1 MNRSLAWLAGLC
13 LLVLISGTASPVPGQ
28 PPEIVRGVDLISA
41 QELPSD
47 LVRAA
52 IGNLL
57 GLPRSRATI
66 HDSLERIWS
75 LGLFSEVWVDEV
87 QEPDGIRL
95 RFHLVRRP
103 QIRQIQWLG
112 KAVLPLIDLVE
123 AANLSIGGDGG
134 TDRLEEARRRILA
147 AYSRGGF
154 FAAHVT
160 VRTRDD
166 PATNAQDVTITLEAG
181 SHAEIGIVTLDGVPE
196 AEAAR
201 LTEKLRLEPGDEYSE
216 AAARRSAQAV
226 EEGLRQDGYYE
237 TRINL
242 LHSVWDPASNRVNL
256 EFEAAEGPK
265 YLVEFSGVQE
275 LSESTLRARLSFQ
288 DAGTVDETEVDT
300 NARAIEAVYQEAGF
314 AFAKVSGSLEPA
326 ADPQQI
332 RFAVIEGPRVI
343 VESISFSGNQA
354 FPATRLQEQMET
366 RLPGLF
372 ARGAFRQDVLDRD
385 LRVLTAFYRTQ
396 GYPDVVVGPAD
407 VQLSE
412 DHRAGRILIPIIEG
426 PHLSVGTIAVEGVT
440 LFPASEVLT
449 ALPFKTGDPWTKE
462 REAEARR
469 SIARL
474 YAQRGYLRAQIT
486 FEAAPQENRLD
497 LAIRIQEGA
506 QTRVGRILISGL
518 ISTKDYVVRREL
530 PFAPGDPFNPE
541 ALADAERRLAGL
553 GIFDRVQIGPLQ
565 PPPAPF
571 ADVSITLREGRPWRV
586 EFGGGYSSSDGWR
599 AVVEAGHDNL
609 FGTGQSA
616 SIRQKL
622 SQYGDR
628 TDLTYRY
635 PWLFGT
641 PLRGD
646 LSGFQ
651 EYHDQHTFGY
661 KQQQEG
667 IAAGIERTL
676 LPVPFKDL
684 YRLRL
689 GLRYQL
695 AWIRNYDVSPS
706 LQVQATNPI
715 VPGTEIVAKITPAVT
730 MDYRDNVLD
739 PKTGSFH
746 TLSLDLAGPYLGGQA
761 SFVKTSMETK
771 WFFEG
776 PLQTTF
782 ALGARLGLATPSGS
796 STSLPTTERF
806 YAGGSTTIRG
816 YAQDKVG
823 PLDSNGNPLGGDT
836 MVIGNVE
843 WRFPIWR
850 WLGGVAF
857 LDTGTVTPE
866 VGNLSLSGFKTG
878 VGGGLRIT
886 TPIGPIR
893 IDAGYALNPIP
904 GSGRWQ
910 FYLAIG
916 HAF

>member
-1 MNRSLAWLAGLC
+1 
-13 LLVLISGTASPVPGQ
+13 
-28 PPEIVRGVDLISA
+28 VDLVSA
-41 QELPSD
+41 QEFPAD

-52 IGNLL
+52 IGDLL
-57 GLPRSRATI
+57 GRPRSRAAI
-66 HDSLERIWS
+66 HDSLERVWS
-75 LGLFSEVWVDEV
+75 LGLFSEVWVETAPEV
-87 QEPDGIRL
+87 EGIRL

-112 KAVLPLIDLVE
+112 EAGLPLVDLV
-123 AANLSIGGDGG
+123 AAAQLSIGGDGE
-134 TDRLEEARRRILA
+134 TDRLEEARGRILA
-147 AYSRGGF
+147 AYPRGGF
-154 FAAHVT
+154 FAAQVT

-166 PATNAQDVTITLEAG
+166 PATNARDVTISLEAG
-181 SHAEIGIVTLDGVPE
+181 SQAEIGTVTLRGVSE

-201 LTEKLRLEPGDEYSE
+201 LTGKLRLKPGGGFSE
-216 AAARRSAQAV
+216 AEVRRRAQAL
-226 EEGLRQDGYYE
+226 EESLQQDGYYE
-237 TRINL
+237 SRIAL
-242 LHSVWDPASNRVNL
+242 VRSVWDPASNRVNL

-275 LSESTLRARLSFQ
+275 LSESSLRARLSFQ
-288 DAGTVDETEVDT
+288 DAGTVDEAEVDT
-300 NARAIEAVYQEAGF
+300 SARAIEAAYQEAGF

-326 ADPQQI
+326 GDPRPI
-332 RFAVIEGPRVI
+332 RFGVTEGVRVI
-343 VESISFSGNQA
+343 VDSISFSGNHA
-354 FPATRLQEQMET
+354 FPVSRLQEQLET
-366 RLPGLF
+366 RLPGLLT
-372 ARGAFRQDVLDRD
+372 RGVFRQDVLERD
-385 LRVLTAFYRTQ
+385 LRVLTAFYHAQ
-396 GYPDVVVGPAD
+396 GYPDVAVGPAD
-407 VQLSE
+407 VQFSE
-412 DHRAGRILIPIIEG
+412 DRRGARILIPITEG
-426 PHLSVGTIAVEGVT
+426 TRLSVGTIAIEGAT
-440 LFPASEVLT
+440 LFPAGEILT
-449 ALPFKTGDPWTKE
+449 ALPFKAGDPWTKE
-462 REAEARR
+462 RESAARR
-469 SIARL
+469 SIAHL
-474 YAQRGYLRAQIT
+474 YAQRGYLGAQIT
-486 FEAAPQENRLD
+486 FEGVPQGNRSD

-506 QTRVGRILISGL
+506 ETRVGRILISGL
-518 ISTKDYVVRREL
+518 ISTKEYVVRREL

-541 ALADAERRLAGL
+541 VLADVERRLAGL

-599 AVVEAGHDNL
+599 GVVELGQDNL

-616 SIRQKL
+616 SIRQRL

-646 LSGFQ
+646 LSVFQ
-651 EYHDQHTFGY
+651 EFHDEHIFGY

-667 IAAGIERTL
+667 FAAGVERTL

-689 GLRYQL
+689 GLRYEI
-695 AWIRNYDVSPS
+695 ARVRTYDVSPS
-706 LQVQATNPI
+706 LEIQATNPI
-715 VPGTEIVAKITPAVT
+715 VSGTEIVAKITPAVT
-730 MDYRDNVLD
+730 LDYRDNVLD
-739 PKTGSFH
+739 PKSGSFH
-746 TLSLDLAGPYLGGQA
+746 TLSLDVAGPYLGGEA
-761 SFVKTSMETK
+761 SFVKTSLETK

-782 ALGARLGLATPSGS
+782 ALDARLGLATPTGS
-796 STSLPTTERF
+796 SDTLPTTERF
-806 YAGGSTTIRG
+806 YAGGSTSIRG
-816 YAQDKVG
+816 YALNKVG
-823 PLDSNGNPLGGDT
+823 PLDSNGNPLGGDA

-866 VGNLSLSGFKTG
+866 VGNLSFSGFKTG
-878 VGGGLRIT
+878 IGGGLRIT

-893 IDAGYALNPIP
+893 VDAGYGLNPIP

>member
-1 MNRSLAWLAGLC
+1 MRWSLARLAGPC
-13 LLVLISGTASPVPGQ
+13 LLVLFAGTASPVLGQ
-28 PPEIVRGVDLISA
+28 PPEIVKGVDLVSA
-41 QELPSD
+41 QELPAD

-57 GLPRSRATI
+57 GRPRSRAAI
-66 HDSLERIWS
+66 HDSLERLWS

-103 QIRQIQWLG
+103 QIRHIQWLG
-112 KAVLPLIDLVE
+112 EAGLPLIDLVE

-134 TDRLEEARRRILA
+134 TDRLEEARRSMLA
-147 AYSRGGF
+147 AYARGGF

-160 VRTRDD
+160 VHTRDD
-166 PATNAQDVTITLEAG
+166 PSTNARDVTISLEAG
-181 SHAEIGIVTLDGVPE
+181 SRAEIGTVTVRGVSG

-201 LTEKLRLEPGDEYSE
+201 LTEKLKLEPGDEYTE
-216 AAARRSAQAV
+216 AAVRRRAQAL
-226 EEGLRQDGYYE
+226 EEDLRQDGYYE
-237 TRINL
+237 TRIAL

-256 EFEAAEGPK
+256 EFEAAAGPK
-265 YLVEFSGVQE
+265 YLVEFSGVQV
-275 LSESTLRARLSFQ
+275 LDESALRARLSFQ
-288 DAGTVDETEVDT
+288 DAGMVDETEVDT
-300 NARAIEAVYQEAGF
+300 SARAIEAAYREAGY
-314 AFAKVSGSLEPA
+314 AFAKVSGSLGPA
-326 ADPQQI
+326 ADPRQI
-332 RFAVIEGPRVI
+332 RFAVTEGPRVI

-372 ARGAFRQDVLDRD
+372 ARGVFRQDVLDRD
-385 LRVLTAFYRTQ
+385 LRVLTAFYRAQ
-396 GYPDVVVGPAD
+396 GYPDVVLGPAD
-407 VQLSE
+407 VQFFE
-412 DHRAGRILIPIIEG
+412 DRRGARILIPITEG
-426 PHLSVGTIAVEGVT
+426 PRLSVGTITVEGAT
-440 LFPASEVLT
+440 LFPAREVLT
-449 ALPFKTGDPWTKE
+449 ALPFKTGDPWTNE

-474 YAQRGYLRAQIT
+474 YAQRGYLGAQIT
-486 FEAAPQENRLD
+486 FEAIRQGDRSD
-497 LAIRIQEGA
+497 VVIRISEGA

-518 ISTKDYVVRREL
+518 ISTKEYVVRREL

-541 ALADAERRLAGL
+541 ASADAERRLAGL

-571 ADVSITLREGRPWRV
+571 ADIVITVREGRPWRV
-586 EFGGGYSSSDGWR
+586 EFGGGYSTSDGWR
-599 AVVEAGHDNL
+599 VTLEGGNDNL

-616 SIRQKL
+616 SIRQRVG
-622 SQYGDR
+622 QHGDR

-651 EYHDQHTFGY
+651 EYHDQHIFGY

-667 IAAGIERTL
+667 FAAGIERTL

-706 LQVQATNPI
+706 LEAQATNPI
-715 VPGTEIVAKITPAVT
+715 VPGSEIVAKITPAVT
-730 MDYRDNVLD
+730 ADYRDNVLD
-739 PKTGSFH
+739 PKNGSFH
-746 TLSLDLAGPYLGGQA
+746 TLSLDLAGPYLGSQA
-761 SFVKTSMETK
+761 SFFKTSMETK
-771 WFFEG
+771 WFFGG
-776 PLQTTF
+776 PFQTTV
-782 ALGARLGLATPSGS
+782 ALDARLGLATPYGS
-796 STSLPTTERF
+796 SNSLPTTERF

-816 YAQDKVG
+816 YPQNKVG
-823 PLDSNGNPLGGDT
+823 PLDSNGNPLGGNAL
-836 MVIGNVE
+836 VIGNVE

-857 LDTGTVTPE
+857 LDTGTVGPE

-886 TPIGPIR
+886 TPIGPVR
-893 IDAGYALNPIP
+893 FDAGYALNPIP

>member
-1 MNRSLAWLAGLC
+1 MNWSLARLAGPC
-13 LLVLISGTASPVPGQ
+13 LLVLFVGTASPVLGQ
-28 PPEIVRGVDLISA
+28 TPEVVKGVELVSA
-41 QELPSD
+41 QELPVD

-75 LGLFSEVWVDEV
+75 LGLFSEVWVDEA

-112 KAVLPLIDLVE
+112 EAGLPLIDLVE
-123 AANLSIGGDGG
+123 AANLFIGGDGG
-134 TDRLEEARRRILA
+134 TDRLEEARRSMLA
-147 AYSRGGF
+147 AYARGGY

-160 VRTRDD
+160 VHTLDD
-166 PATNAQDVTITLEAG
+166 PSTNTQDMTITLEAG
-181 SHAEIGIVTLDGVPE
+181 SRAEIGIVTLHGVSE
-196 AEAAR
+196 SEAAR

-216 AAARRSAQAV
+216 AAVRRRAQAV

-237 TRINL
+237 TRITL
-242 LHSVWDPASNRVNL
+242 LQSVWDPASNRVNL
-256 EFEAAEGPK
+256 EFEAAAGPK

-275 LSESTLRARLSFQ
+275 LNESALRAQLSFL
-288 DAGTVDETEVDT
+288 DTGTVDETEVDT
-300 NARAIEAVYQEAGF
+300 SARAIEAAYQEAGF
-314 AFAKVSGSLEPA
+314 AFAQVSGSLEPA
-326 ADPQQI
+326 ADPRQI
-332 RFAVIEGPRVI
+332 RYAVIEGPRVI
-343 VESISFSGNQA
+343 VDSISFSGNQA
-354 FPATRLQEQMET
+354 FPARRLQEQMET
-366 RLPGLF
+366 QLPGLF
-372 ARGAFRQDVLDRD
+372 ARGAFRQDILDRD
-385 LRVLTAFYRTQ
+385 LRVLTAFYHTQ
-396 GYPDVVVGPAD
+396 GYPDVVVGPTD
-407 VQLSE
+407 VQFSE
-412 DHRAGRILIPIIEG
+412 DRRGARILIPITEG
-426 PHLSVGTIAVEGVT
+426 PHLSIGTITVEGVT
-440 LFPASEVLT
+440 LFPAREVLA
-449 ALPFKTGDPWTKE
+449 ALPFKTGDPWTQE
-462 REAEARR
+462 REAEVRR

-474 YAQRGYLRAQIT
+474 YAQRGYLRALII
-486 FEAAPQENRLD
+486 FEPIRQGD
-497 LAIRIQEGA
+497 LSDFVIRIQEGT
-506 QTRVGRILISGL
+506 QTRVGRILIGGL
-518 ISTKDYVVRREL
+518 ISTKEYVVRREL

-541 ALADAERRLAGL
+541 GMADAERRLAGL

-599 AVVEAGHDNL
+599 ATLEAGNDNL

-616 SIRQKL
+616 SIRQRIG
-622 SQYGDR
+622 QYGDR

-646 LSGFQ
+646 LGGFQ
-651 EYHDQHTFGY
+651 EYHGEHIYGY

-667 IAAGIERTL
+667 FAAGIERTL

-695 AWIRNYDVSPS
+695 ALVRNYDVSPS
-706 LQVQATNPI
+706 LETQGANSI
-715 VPGTEIVAKITPAVT
+715 VPGSEIVAKITPAVT
-730 MDYRDNVLD
+730 ADYRDNVLD

-746 TLSLDLAGPYLGGQA
+746 TLSLDLAGPYFGSQA

-771 WFFEG
+771 WFFGG
-776 PLQTTF
+776 PLQTTL
-782 ALGARLGLATPSGS
+782 AIDARLGLATPSGNS
-796 STSLPTTERF
+796 NSLPATERF

-816 YAQDKVG
+816 YPQDKVG
-823 PLDSNGNPLGGDT
+823 PLDSNGNPFGGNT
-836 MVIGNVE
+836 LVIGNVE

-850 WLGGVAF
+850 WLGGAAF
-857 LDTGTVTPE
+857 LDTGTVAPQ
-866 VGNLSLSGFKTG
+866 VGDLSLSSFKTG

-886 TPIGPIR
+886 TPIGPVR
-893 IDAGYALNPIP
+893 FDAGYALNLIP
-904 GSGRWQ
+904 GTGRWQ